1 MRQTLKS
8 ACGRKNVLILSFWLL
23 AVVFIRCSVFFY
35 CLCNLTFFFCSY
47 FVLFGLYNFFFNI
60 SNVICSVYR
69 HYFTQSISVFP
80 FQHLS
85 YLKRSLV
92 SFINNH
98 SNKFNIN
105 ENKNF
110 DVNSC
115 SKATKETKTTK
126 KRNNNDNNHKVNKE
140 NRQHIWNIIYNIVSQ
155 IWHILGWTITRMQIH
170 LGIIDDDWLKFGV
183 FKWNKYGIWHA
194 TRRFN
199 SLKYLVWATRP
210 TKI

>member
-23 AVVFIRCSVFFY
+23 AVIFICCSVFFIAY
-35 CLCNLTFFFCSY
+35 VILHFFVLVFYLVYINLFFFY
-47 FVLFGLYNFFFNI
+47 I

-98 SNKFNIN
+98 SANKFNIN

-115 SKATKETKTTK
+115 SNATKETKKK

-140 NRQHIWNIIYNIVSQ
+140 NRQHI
-155 IWHILGWTITRMQIH
+155 
-170 LGIIDDDWLKFGV
+170 
-183 FKWNKYGIWHA
+183 
-194 TRRFN
+194 
-199 SLKYLVWATRP
+199 
-210 TKI
+210 